1 MTAAGKSSDR
11 GPRGPRS
18 PRSERPGG
26 QAAAGGSA
34 GSSPRV
40 IGTVRSSVEI
50 TDPISHEEIDR
61 ILSGQHHDPHA
72 VLGAHPGPQGTIIR
86 ALRPLASS
94 VDIVLPDGSR
104 YPMGHVHEGV
114 FSVTVPADAAVS
126 EYRLAVSYRAD
137 GPELLADDPY
147 RPLPTLG

>member
-1 MTAAGKSSDR
+1 MTAAGKSRDR
-11 GPRGPRS
+11 GPK
-18 PRSERPGG
+18 
-26 QAAAGGSA
+26 
-34 GSSPRV
+34 
-40 IGTVRSSVEI
+40 I

-72 VLGAHPGPQGTIIR
+72 VLGAHSGPQGTIIR

-104 YPMGHVHEGV
+104 YPMGHVHGGV

-126 EYRLAVSYRAD
+126 E
-137 GPELLADDPY
+137 
-147 RPLPTLG
+147 